1 MPQDIELEVTFPK
14 TVLVRE
20 FHTAWNII
28 SFKYMGE
35 NRFVKIYVI
44 FQTRI
49 VNANGMKTN
58 TKCGWPCST
67 YDAMF

>member
-20 FHTAWNII
+20 FHTAWNIN

-35 NRFVKIYVI
+35 NRFVKKNIL
-44 FQTRI
+44 QTRI
-49 VNANGMKTN
+49 VNAKGMKTN
-58 TKCGWPCST
+58 TKCG
-67 YDAMF
+67 